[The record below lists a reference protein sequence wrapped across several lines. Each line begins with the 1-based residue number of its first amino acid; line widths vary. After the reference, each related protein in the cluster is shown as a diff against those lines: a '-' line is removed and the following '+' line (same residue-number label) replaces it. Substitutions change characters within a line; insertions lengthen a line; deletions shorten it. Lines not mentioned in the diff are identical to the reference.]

1 MRRLGPTLLALSLV
15 LLACSSSTSGGP
27 NALTRTV
34 LVDYNHDEFAGS
46 FLSYFPQ
53 VIEVRQ
59 GDTIN
64 FKQAWTGEPHSV
76 TMGTLVDTAIKP
88 VREIIKSGNIPDE
101 PPPEIIEKLKP
112 LPEMLP
118 EAGGLTQSAAQPCYL
133 DVGLP
138 SLDPGTPCP
147 KNPQPEF
154 NGRQSYYSS
163 GLIPYEGTQG
173 NTYRVKLSA
182 DIAPGTYTYYCNL
195 HGPLQSGEIVVKPK
209 GAKVPSQGS
218 VDKKARAEVQKLA
231 KPLVAAL
238 NQAKSGKAEFQGQ
251 PLKGNIA
258 GYVTPKAEEA
268 FISEFFPRTIR
279 ARVGEKVTWTYVGG
293 HTVSFNV
300 PPYFPEFIVATDGT
314 VTFNP
319 QAYEAVASPA
329 VPESE
334 GEHAPPPAID
344 AGNWDGSYFISS
356 GVMWDGATYS
366 LTFTK
371 AGRYKY
377 ACLIHPRMVG
387 EVVVS

>member
-1 MRRLGPTLLALSLV
+1 MRRLGPTLVALSL
-15 LLACSSSTSGGP
+15 LLVGCSSSTSGGP

-64 FKQAWTGEPHSV
+64 FKQAWTGEAHSV
-76 TMGTLVDTAIKP
+76 TMGTLVDAAVKP

-101 PPPEIIEKLKP
+101 PPPEIVELLKP
-112 LPEMLP
+112 LPEMF
-118 EAGGLTQSAAQPCYL
+118 GDTGVRQSAAQPCYL
-133 DVGLP
+133 DTGAP
-138 SLDPGTPCP
+138 PLDESTPCP

-163 GLIPYEGTQG
+163 GFIPYEGTQG

-195 HGPLQSGEIVVKPK
+195 HGPLMSGEIVVKSK

-218 VDKKARAEVQKLA
+218 VDRKARSEVQKLA
-231 KPLVAAL
+231 KPLLAAF
-238 NQAKSGKAEFQGQ
+238 NQAKAGKAELNGK
-251 PLKGNIA
+251 PLTGNLA
-258 GYVTPKAEEA
+258 GYSTPKAEEA
-268 FISEFFPRTIR
+268 FLSEFFPRTIR

-300 PPYFPEFIVATDGT
+300 PPYFPEFIIGADGA
-314 VTFNP
+314 VTANP
-319 QAYEAVASPA
+319 QAFDAVASPP
-329 VPESE
+329 VPESKDE
-334 GEHAPPPAID
+334 RAPPPAID

-356 GVMWDGATYS
+356 GVMGDGATYS

-371 AGRYKY
+371 PGRYKY